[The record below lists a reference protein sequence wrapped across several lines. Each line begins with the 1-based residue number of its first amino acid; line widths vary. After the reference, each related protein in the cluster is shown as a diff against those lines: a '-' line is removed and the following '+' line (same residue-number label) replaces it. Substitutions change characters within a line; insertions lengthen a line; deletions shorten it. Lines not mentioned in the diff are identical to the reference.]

1 MPNETLSLDT
11 TKYKKHTLIRHTF
24 LKTSNFS
31 PLFKN
36 VLTPFIIQ
44 RNPMPIQHRYRTILT
59 ARLLLEYR
67 DHLLFLAQT
76 KSNGGGYTLPG
87 GKIEGIEF
95 AKDALVREAFEEVG
109 VIVQRNS
116 LDLVHITHR
125 KLRSIIEIIFIFK
138 AKDWSGEMAV
148 KEVDKFREAIWR
160 PADEAP
166 ERLTAV
172 LKYTLD
178 RIAKGKAYS
187 EFPKLKKKEV
197 ISIENILKA
206 AKPDKKAKA
215 KAHKSKNNKKNK
227 EQR

>member
-1 MPNETLSLDT
+1 
-11 TKYKKHTLIRHTF
+11 
-24 LKTSNFS
+24 
-31 PLFKN
+31 
-36 VLTPFIIQ
+36 
-44 RNPMPIQHRYRTILT
+44 MPIQHRYRTILT

-87 GKIEGIEF
+87 GKIEGVEF
-95 AKDALVREAFEEVG
+95 AKDALVREVYEEVG
-109 VIVQRNS
+109 VIVNRKS
-116 LDLVHITHR
+116 LELVHITHR

-138 AKDWSGEMAV
+138 AKDWSGEMVV
-148 KEVDKFREAIWR
+148 KETDKFREAIWL

-178 RIAKGKAYS
+178 RIAKGTVYS

-197 ISIENILKA
+197 ISIENILKS
-206 AKPDKKAKA
+206 AKPDKKAKV
-215 KAHKSKNNKKNK
+215 KTDKSNKSKAKNDKKSK
-227 EQR
+227 VQK